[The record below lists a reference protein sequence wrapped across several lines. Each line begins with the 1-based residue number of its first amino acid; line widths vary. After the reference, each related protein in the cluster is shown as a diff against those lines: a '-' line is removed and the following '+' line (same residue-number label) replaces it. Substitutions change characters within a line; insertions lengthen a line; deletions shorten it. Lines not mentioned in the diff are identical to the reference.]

1 VIDYI
6 LHHGP
11 EYANIYFKF
20 KFYSISVLEK
30 FQYFDEYGH
39 DQGQKVRDKAANIAN
54 LLLDEGRLH
63 SERRTWASMRE
74 RILVGRGEGVERQIE
89 RSNQEDHLGYI
100 ESSEA
105 TLLHPLL
112 TPRTGSIQVD
122 GSEDRP
128 RQPPYTTH
136 GTDGSRPL
144 PDFIENYLSWSSEA
158 PENDAGSLR
167 ATEWGKPSLLPEQQL
182 RADLTQ
188 SNSSEDSIG
197 SARQLPYYAAADGT
211 RDVLSTVHVPIP
223 FTSRAPLQ
231 FTDDSALLSDPSLLA
246 EERIHPENPDAE
258 ATLGDVQ
265 SLLASWERRCRLS
278 TIVAPDGDS
287 QGLPSRQASKDLE
300 VVEAQIATFL
310 THILDSW
317 DARCAAQELEGSSAQ
332 LFVDAIQNV
341 GCPPFSTFSF

>member
-1 VIDYI
+1 MLKTLKSWAKRYSDTEAAVHDATSTDPWGPSGTEMDKIAQLTYNQEDIVEIRDMLVTRLNNNEGKNWRQVYKSLVVIDYI

-11 EYANIYFKF
+11 EYANVYFKF

-89 RSNQEDHLGYI
+89 RSNQEDRLGYI

-112 TPRTGSIQVD
+112 TPRTGPIQVD

-136 GTDGSRPL
+136 GADGLPL
-144 PDFIENYLSWSSEA
+144 SSIDFIIQNYLSRSSEA
-158 PENDAGSLR
+158 PENDASSLC
-167 ATEWGKPSLLPEQQL
+167 AIESGKPSLLPEQQL
-182 RADLTQ
+182 RADLAQ

-211 RDVLSTVHVPIP
+211 PNVQLRNA
-223 FTSRAPLQ
+223 FTRRIQTPKRRWEMSRV
-231 FTDDSALLSDPSLLA
+231 F
-246 EERIHPENPDAE
+246 
-258 ATLGDVQ
+258 
-265 SLLASWERRCRLS
+265 
-278 TIVAPDGDS
+278 
-287 QGLPSRQASKDLE
+287 
-300 VVEAQIATFL
+300 
-310 THILDSW
+310 
-317 DARCAAQELEGSSAQ
+317 
-332 LFVDAIQNV
+332 
-341 GCPPFSTFSF
+341 